1 MSDGART
8 ISGDMTGGILV
19 GQGLTRRFDDGER
32 VIEVLVNVCL
42 EVERGESVAVVGES
56 GVGKSTLL
64 HLLSGLDNPDSGRVM
79 LDGQDLF
86 AQDAAGLADL
96 RNRSIGFVFQ
106 FHHLMGDFDAVENVM
121 MPLLIGGMG
130 RTEASGK
137 AVELLERVGLGERLH
152 HRPAELSGGEQQR
165 VAVARALVAR
175 PAVVFADEPTGNLDP
190 QATVEVQQ
198 LLDEVR
204 REANC
209 AMVVATHDPVMAA
222 RADRVLRLA
231 DGTLSPETP
240 AGKKAS
246 GRAVS

>member
-1 MSDGART
+1 MSDSART
-8 ISGDMTGGILV
+8 ITGDMTGGILV
-19 GQGLTRRFDDGER
+19 GQGLTRRFDDGQR
-32 VIEVLVNVCL
+32 VIEVLVDVSL

-86 AQDAAGLADL
+86 AMDAARLSDL

-137 AVELLERVGLGERLH
+137 AVELLERVGLGERLN

-165 VAVARALVAR
+165 VAVARALVTR

-190 QATVEVQQ
+190 QATFEVQQ

-204 REANC
+204 READC
-209 AMVVATHDPVMAA
+209 AMVVATHDPAMAA

-231 DGTLSPETP
+231 NGTLLAETP
-240 AGKKAS
+240 AGESAS

>member
-1 MSDGART
+1 MSDGGRT
-8 ISGDMTGGILV
+8 IPGDMTGGILV

-32 VIEVLVNVCL
+32 VIEVLVDVSL

-86 AQDAAGLADL
+86 ALDAARLSDL

-130 RTEASGK
+130 RTEASAK
-137 AVELLERVGLGERLH
+137 AVELLERVGLGERLK

-175 PAVVFADEPTGNLDP
+175 PTVVFADEPTGNLDP
-190 QATVEVQQ
+190 QATLEVQQ

-204 REANC
+204 READC
-209 AMVVATHDPVMAA
+209 AMVVATHDPAMAA
-222 RADRVLRLA
+222 SADRVLRLA
-231 DGTLSPETP
+231 NGTLLPETP
-240 AGKKAS
+240 AGENAS
-246 GRAVS
+246 GRSVS

>member
-1 MSDGART
+1 
-8 ISGDMTGGILV
+8 
-19 GQGLTRRFDDGER
+19 
-32 VIEVLVNVCL
+32 
-42 EVERGESVAVVGES
+42 
-56 GVGKSTLL
+56 
-64 HLLSGLDNPDSGRVM
+64 M
-79 LDGQDLF
+79 LDGRDLF
-86 AQDAAGLADL
+86 SLDAARLADL

-137 AVELLERVGLGERLH
+137 AVELLERVGLGERLN

-198 LLDEVR
+198 LLDEIR
-204 REANC
+204 READC
-209 AMVVATHDPVMAA
+209 AMVVATHDPAMAA
-222 RADRVLRLA
+222 CADRVLRLA
-231 DGTLSPETP
+231 NGTLLPETP
-240 AGKKAS
+240 TGKRAS
-246 GRAVS
+246 EREVS

>member
-1 MSDGART
+1 MSDGGRT
-8 ISGDMTGGILV
+8 IPGDMTGGILV
-19 GQGLTRRFDDGER
+19 AQGLTRRFDDGER
-32 VIEVLVNVCL
+32 VIEVLVDVSL

-86 AQDAAGLADL
+86 ALDPARLADL

-121 MPLLIGGMG
+121 MPLFIGGMG
-130 RTEASGK
+130 RTAASAK
-137 AVELLERVGLGERLH
+137 AVELLERVGLGERLK

-190 QATVEVQQ
+190 QATLEVQQ

-204 REANC
+204 READC
-209 AMVVATHDPVMAA
+209 AMVVATHDPAMAA
-222 RADRVLRLA
+222 RADRVLCLA
-231 DGTLSPETP
+231 NGTLLPETP
-240 AGKKAS
+240 ADRSTS

>member
-1 MSDGART
+1 
-8 ISGDMTGGILV
+8 MTGGILV

-32 VIEVLVNVCL
+32 VIEVLVDVSL
-42 EVERGESVAVVGES
+42 DVERGESVAVVGES

-86 AQDAAGLADL
+86 ALDAARLSDL

-130 RTEASGK
+130 RAEASGK
-137 AVELLERVGLGERLH
+137 AVELLERVGLGERLN

-190 QATVEVQQ
+190 HATVEVQR

-204 REANC
+204 SEADC
-209 AMVVATHDPVMAA
+209 AMVVATHDPAMAA

-231 DGTLSPETP
+231 DGTLLAETP
-240 AGKKAS
+240 AGERPS

>member
-1 MSDGART
+1 MSDGGRT
-8 ISGDMTGGILV
+8 IPGDMTGSILV

-32 VIEVLVNVCL
+32 VIEVLVDVHL

-79 LDGQDLF
+79 LDGRDLF
-86 AQDAAGLADL
+86 SLDAARLADL

-137 AVELLERVGLGERLH
+137 AVELLERVGLGERLN

-198 LLDEVR
+198 LLDEIR
-204 REANC
+204 READC
-209 AMVVATHDPVMAA
+209 AMVVATHDPAMAA
-222 RADRVLRLA
+222 CADRVLRLA
-231 DGTLSPETP
+231 NGTLLPETP
-240 AGKKAS
+240 TGKRAS
-246 GRAVS
+246 EREVS

>member
-1 MSDGART
+1 
-8 ISGDMTGGILV
+8 MTGGILV
-19 GQGLTRRFDDGER
+19 GQGLTRRFDDGQR
-32 VIEVLVNVCL
+32 VIEVLVDVSL

-86 AQDAAGLADL
+86 AMDAARLSDL

-137 AVELLERVGLGERLH
+137 AVELLERVGLGERLN

-165 VAVARALVAR
+165 VAVARALVTR

-190 QATVEVQQ
+190 QATFEVQQ

-204 REANC
+204 READC
-209 AMVVATHDPVMAA
+209 AMVVATHDPAMAA

-231 DGTLSPETP
+231 NGTLLAETP
-240 AGKKAS
+240 AGESAS

>member
-1 MSDGART
+1 
-8 ISGDMTGGILV
+8 MTGGILV

-32 VIEVLVNVCL
+32 VIEVLVDVSL

-64 HLLSGLDNPDSGRVM
+64 HLLSGLDNTDSGRVM
-79 LDGQDLF
+79 LDGQDLC
-86 AQDAAGLADL
+86 ALDAARLSDL

-130 RTEASGK
+130 RTEASAK
-137 AVELLERVGLGERLH
+137 AVELLERVGLGERLK

-175 PAVVFADEPTGNLDP
+175 PTVVFADEPTGNLDP
-190 QATVEVQQ
+190 QATLEVQQ

-204 REANC
+204 READC
-209 AMVVATHDPVMAA
+209 AMVVATHDPAMAA

-231 DGTLSPETP
+231 NGTLSPETP
-240 AGKKAS
+240 AGRTAS
-246 GRAVS
+246 GGAVS